1 MASTSLTLE
10 RPAGHHRTIQVIAA
24 LLCVFIVLV
33 PKGGIKAIGL
43 PITWGYLLLIFSFIY
58 SLPTRLLTYRMF
70 YSRRLLITLA
80 TIVSFLIPFFYSTWA
95 NGIASLPF
103 FVSTFTNF
111 VVLPFLFFIFYPPF
125 LPQLDGPRFRKVLVF
140 CILGAAI
147 YGIFTFLLRPIT
159 GKYVEIPFL
168 TTNSG
173 DANLEATKNIARGN
187 TFKLISTYNNG
198 NIYGVC
204 TFILLP
210 LFDRLVSQRWKR
222 LTVRAAIFLTLS
234 RSVWAGLFFEQILS
248 MAAVFVEQARSFP
261 RIHGKALLSRLL
273 LLSACGVVLS
283 VIVVWMNRDSSFI
296 FDSELG
302 GRANSLSTFSYA
314 TFLPSVP
321 VDAFFEILY
330 ASAVYQYGY
339 LGLLA
344 IIAVFFGPW
353 IVLLSDLRALSDPYR
368 RAAMK
373 GLVLY
378 SLLSFGDCAISFI
391 PVMTFYWFAYMVFLF
406 GFPGH
411 LVVSSTRVKT
421 RSSTFLNPTPARISP
436 VGGLT

>member
-1 MASTSLTLE
+1 MASTNLTLE
-10 RPAGHHRTIQVIAA
+10 RPTAHHRTIQAFAV
-24 LLCVFIVLV
+24 LLCIFVVLL
-33 PKGGIKAIGL
+33 PKGGIKAAGL
-43 PITWGYLLLIFSFIY
+43 PITWGYLVLIFSFIF
-58 SLPTRLLTYRMF
+58 SLPTRLFSYRML
-70 YSRRLLITLA
+70 YPRRLLLTLA
-80 TIVSFLIPFFYSTWA
+80 TVASFLIPFFYSVLA
-95 NGIASLPF
+95 NGIASPPF

-125 LPQLDGPRFRKVLVF
+125 LQRIDGERFRKILVF

-147 YGIFTFLLRPIT
+147 YGIVTFMLRPFT

-248 MAAVFVEQARSFP
+248 MGAVFVEQARSFP
-261 RIHGKALLSRLL
+261 RIHSKALFSRLL
-273 LLSACGVVLS
+273 LLTACGVVLS

-302 GRANSLSTFSYA
+302 GRAGSLSTFSYA

-339 LGLLA
+339 VGLFA
-344 IIAVFFGPW
+344 IIAIFFGPW
-353 IVLLSDLRALSDPYR
+353 MVLLSDLRALSDPYR

-391 PVMTFYWFAYMVFLF
+391 PVMTFYWFAYMVFIF

-411 LVVSSTRVKT
+411 LVSSAAAKTNSSTL
-421 RSSTFLNPTPARISP
+421 LNPAPVRISP
-436 VGGLT
+436 VGGLS